1 MRRSG
6 NEGCLVTHDWVTGRI
21 RWLKGDLE
29 GAVLAHEESIE
40 RCLRVGAA
48 RDEFHSRVDL
58 TVVEVARSNLDAA
71 QRHLERCREILSR
84 PDDWCGF
91 EGALAKAEGVVA
103 AAQGRPEQA
112 AAFFRQAIELF
123 HHYGVPFEEAEVF
136 FVWGGAL
143 LAGGERRGAREK
155 LDAALAIYR
164 RIGASAQWLER
175 GLAVKARTQE
185 SRSDDIKASVV
196 AVAASVGS
204 KRPSMLGAA
213 SPDGHVTLLFSDLAN
228 FTTMTERV
236 GDREAHRIM
245 ALHNTM
251 VRDVCRLHGGH
262 EVELRGDG
270 FLLAFADPVRGLHC
284 AIDLQRT
291 FDRYNQ
297 SRPDQLLHLRVGLH
311 CGQAIRDEDKF
322 FGKTVIQAFRIADLA
337 VGDEVLVSD
346 DLVRACETDPTLRF
360 GAPREARLK
369 GIRGRQRVVP
379 VEWRA

>member
-1 MRRSG
+1 
-6 NEGCLVTHDWVTGRI
+6 
-21 RWLKGDLE
+21 
-29 GAVLAHEESIE
+29 
-40 RCLRVGAA
+40 
-48 RDEFHSRVDL
+48 
-58 TVVEVARSNLDAA
+58 
-71 QRHLERCREILSR
+71 
-84 PDDWCGF
+84 
-91 EGALAKAEGVVA
+91 
-103 AAQGRPEQA
+103 
-112 AAFFRQAIELF
+112 
-123 HHYGVPFEEAEVF
+123 
-136 FVWGGAL
+136 
-143 LAGGERRGAREK
+143 
-155 LDAALAIYR
+155 
-164 RIGASAQWLER
+164 
-175 GLAVKARTQE
+175 
-185 SRSDDIKASVV
+185 
-196 AVAASVGS
+196 
-204 KRPSMLGAA
+204 MLGAA